1 MFREEDD
8 SFLVTDRV
16 ETLCIADLFE
26 RSDER
31 MKIFMITGVVGAFD
45 SCDTL

>member
-1 MFREEDD
+1 MLREEEDP
-8 SFLVTDRV
+8 FLMTARA
-16 ETLCIADLFE
+16 EIPAFAGHFE

-31 MKIFMITGVVGAFD
+31 AKIFMITVMVGAFD